1 MRYAKNLSIIALV
14 IFFITGMAG
23 LSLAAQQSSQMPST
37 SVPQS
42 TPAGTP
48 AGFPDLRMTDV
59 NAENT
64 TNPGAPP
71 SPGDQVRIR
80 CGFLVCGC
88 FQKTSFTNRADIDGV
103 LLNEKEAVWVP
114 VGNTLPDCQGGCR
127 SNAFSGGIWTATS
140 GSHTITCILDSKN
153 NIGEGPQNELNNT
166 KSIAVNVPL
175 PQIDKIKD
183 IKTKQPMPIP
193 VPGVR

>member
-1 MRYAKNLSIIALV
+1 MRNKKNVFRFALV
-14 IFFITGMAG
+14 MVCLMGT
-23 LSLAAQQSSQMPST
+23 AAVSIAAPQSSQPPST
-37 SVPQS
+37 GNTVPLS
-42 TPAGTP
+42 
-48 AGFPDLRMTDV
+48 FPDLRMTDV

-88 FQKTSFTNRADIDGV
+88 FQKTSFTNRADIDDV

-114 VGNTLPDCQGGCR
+114 VGNTLPDCEGGCR
-127 SNAFSGGIWTATS
+127 SNAFSGGIWTATP
-140 GSHTITCILDSKN
+140 GSHTIKCILDSKN
-153 NIGEGPQNELNNT
+153 DIGEGPQNELNNT
-166 KSIAVNVPL
+166 KSITINVPL

-183 IKTKQPMPIP
+183 IKTKQPIPIP
-193 VPGVR
+193 VPRVK